1 MQCPRGIEKHSPDG
15 GVIRPRYSNTMLF
28 NEKTQAALL
37 RLLRLLRKPPMTT
50 PCNWRNLRGAR
61 GTVHILMKMRRSNSH
76 YGGVDRVPAAEL
88 LEHVMFSAY
97 RETKATVELTEHT
110 AE

>member
-15 GVIRPRYSNTMLF
+15 GVIRPRYSNALLF

-50 PCNWRNLRGAR
+50 PCNWRNLR
-61 GTVHILMKMRRSNSH
+61 T
-76 YGGVDRVPAAEL
+76 GGEGHSAYFNESAAE
-88 LEHVMFSAY
+88 
-97 RETKATVELTEHT
+97 
-110 AE
+110 